1 MSPDTRGR
9 APESP
14 NAGRSAARILL
25 LSNGHGE
32 DLSGALIGREL
43 QALGHRVEAL
53 PLVGHGRAYS
63 QAGIQVL
70 GRTREYS
77 TGGLGYT
84 SLLGRITEVVQGQVL
99 YLLARLGLLLRQAR
113 RFDLILVVGDV
124 IPVAAAWLSRRPFAT
139 YLVAYSSH
147 YEGRLRLPWPCA
159 PGLQSRRSLRI
170 YSRDQLSA
178 DDLSQQLQ
186 RPVHFFGNPF
196 LDSALGPVEPL
207 AGAPLQRLGLLPGS
221 RLPEA
226 TANLELMLRV
236 LERLPKTLHQPA
248 RLGLHAALVGKLT
261 PQEVAPVASR
271 LGWRLHL
278 DGERRCRL
286 QRGPLQ
292 LQLEWGR
299 FAAVVQQCDLL
310 LSMTGTAA
318 EQCVGL
324 GKPVLQLAG
333 GGPQFTAGF
342 AEAQRRLLGPGLTC
356 AEGPP
361 GSERQLSDTALLVE
375 TLLQRLL
382 DDTAWRDTL
391 RRIGSERIGS
401 GGGGAR
407 MAADLHA
414 LLEKRRHG

>member
-1 MSPDTRGR
+1 MS
-9 APESP
+9 A
-14 NAGRSAARILL
+14 AARILL

-43 QALGHRVEAL
+43 QALGHSVEAL
-53 PLVGHGRAYS
+53 PLVGHGRAYE
-63 QAGIQVL
+63 QAGIPVL

-99 YLLARLGLLLRQAR
+99 YLLSRLGLLLRQAR
-113 RFDLILVVGDV
+113 RVDLILVVGDV
-124 IPVAAAWLSRRPFAT
+124 IPLAAAWLSRRPFAT

-159 PGLQSRRSLRI
+159 SVLRSRRSLRI

-186 RPVHFFGNPF
+186 RPVRFFGNPF
-196 LDSALGPVEPL
+196 LDSALGAVQPL

-236 LERLPKTLHQPA
+236 LERLPEALHQPA

-299 FAAVVQQCDLL
+299 FASVVQQCDLL

-324 GKPVLQLAG
+324 GKPVLQLTG

-342 AEAQRRLLGPGLTC
+342 AEAQRRLLGPGLLC
-356 AEGPP
+356 ADGAP
-361 GSERQLSDTALLVE
+361 GSESQLSDTALLVE
-375 TLLQRLL
+375 QLLQRLL
-382 DDTAWRDTL
+382 QDPTWRDTL
-391 RRIGSERIGS
+391 QRIGLERIGS
-401 GGGGAR
+401 SGGGAR
-407 MAADLHA
+407 MAADLHT
-414 LLEKRRHG
+414 LLDTRRHG

>member
-1 MSPDTRGR
+1 MNRRQAEAKP
-9 APESP
+9 
-14 NAGRSAARILL
+14 ARILL

-32 DLSGALIGREL
+32 DLSGALIGLEL
-43 QALGHRVEAL
+43 QKPGHQLDAL
-53 PLVGHGRAYS
+53 PLVGHGRAYA
-63 QAGIQVL
+63 QAALPLL

-84 SLLGRITEVVQGQVL
+84 SLLARLTEVVQGQVL
-99 YLLARLGLLLRQAR
+99 YLLGRLALLARVAHRY
-113 RFDLILVVGDV
+113 DLILVVGDV
-124 IPVAAAWLSRRPFAT
+124 IPVLAAWLSGRPFAT

-147 YEGRLRLPWPCA
+147 YEGRLRLPWPC
-159 PGLQSRRSLRI
+159 GRCLQSRRSLRL
-170 YSRDQLSA
+170 YSRDQLTA
-178 DDLSQQLQ
+178 DDLSCQLQ
-186 RPVHFFGNPF
+186 RPMLFAGNPF
-196 LDSALGPVEPL
+196 MDGSLGVHDALP
-207 AGAPLQRLGLLPGS
+207 GAPLQRLGLLPGS

-226 TANLELMLRV
+226 VQNLELMLQV
-236 LERLPKTLHQPA
+236 LERLPEELRQTS

-261 PQEVAPVASR
+261 PQEVAPVASG

-278 DGERRCRL
+278 DGEQRCRL

-342 AEAQRRLLGPGLTC
+342 AEAQRRLLGPGVFC
-356 AEGPP
+356 AEGNL
-361 GSERQLSDTALLVE
+361 GSEEQLRGTAQLVQ
-375 TLLQRLL
+375 TLLERLQREPSWHHELQQL
-382 DDTAWRDTL
+382 GAQ
-391 RRIGSERIGS
+391 RIGS
-401 GGGGAR
+401 GGGAAR
-407 MAADLHA
+407 MAADLHQ
-414 LLEKRRHG
+414 LLLQRIHG

>member
-1 MSPDTRGR
+1 MNRRQAEARP
-9 APESP
+9 
-14 NAGRSAARILL
+14 ARILL

-32 DLSGALIGREL
+32 DLSGALIGLEL
-43 QALGHRVEAL
+43 QKLGHQLDAL
-53 PLVGHGRAYS
+53 PLVGHGRAYA
-63 QAGIQVL
+63 QAALPLL

-84 SLLGRITEVVQGQVL
+84 SLLARLTEVVQGQVL
-99 YLLARLGLLLRQAR
+99 YLLGRLALLARVAHRY
-113 RFDLILVVGDV
+113 DLILVVGDV
-124 IPVAAAWLSRRPFAT
+124 IPVLAAWLSGRPFAT

-147 YEGRLRLPWPCA
+147 YEGRLRLPWPC
-159 PGLQSRRSLRI
+159 GRCLQSRRSLRL
-170 YSRDQLSA
+170 YSRDQLTA
-178 DDLSQQLQ
+178 DDLSCQLQ
-186 RPVHFFGNPF
+186 RPMLFAGNPF
-196 LDSALGPVEPL
+196 MDGSLGVHDALP
-207 AGAPLQRLGLLPGS
+207 GAPLQRLGLLPGS

-226 TANLELMLRV
+226 VQNLELMLQV
-236 LERLPKTLHQPA
+236 LERLPEELRQTS

-261 PQEVAPVASR
+261 PQEVAPVASG

-278 DGERRCRL
+278 DGEQRCRL

-342 AEAQRRLLGPGLTC
+342 AEAQRRLLGPGVFC
-356 AEGPP
+356 AEGNL
-361 GSERQLSDTALLVE
+361 GSEEQLRGTAQLVQ
-375 TLLQRLL
+375 TLLERLQREPSWHHELQQL
-382 DDTAWRDTL
+382 GAQ
-391 RRIGSERIGS
+391 RIGS
-401 GGGGAR
+401 GGGAAR
-407 MAADLHA
+407 MAADLHQ
-414 LLEKRRHG
+414 LLLQRIHG

>member
-1 MSPDTRGR
+1 MK
-9 APESP
+9 
-14 NAGRSAARILL
+14 AATRILL

-53 PLVGHGRAYS
+53 PLVGHGRAYD
-63 QAGIQVL
+63 QAGIPVL

-99 YLLARLGLLLRQAR
+99 YLLARLNLLRRQAR
-113 RFDLILVVGDV
+113 HHDLILVVGDV
-124 IPVAAAWLSRRPFAT
+124 IPLTAAWLSRRPFAT

-159 PGLQSRRSLRI
+159 PILRSRRSLRV

-186 RPVHFFGNPF
+186 RPVRFFGNPF
-196 LDSALGPVEPL
+196 LDSALAPVEPL

-236 LERLPKTLHQPA
+236 LERLPASLHQPA

-271 LGWRLHL
+271 LGWRLQL
-278 DGERRCRL
+278 DGERRCSL

-342 AEAQRRLLGPGLTC
+342 AEAQRRLLGPGLIC
-356 AEGPP
+356 ADGPA
-361 GSERQLSDTALLVE
+361 GSERQLAGTALLAE
-375 TLLQRLL
+375 RLL
-382 DDTAWRDTL
+382 GRLLSDPAWRDTL
-391 RRIGSERIGS
+391 QRLGLERIGS

-414 LLEKRRHG
+414 LLENRPHG